1 MNDDLEKTMKRKSAL
16 LFSMIALGIMVMS
29 IAAYAHHSFAATY
42 DESKMVEIK
51 GKVVV
56 FQFRNPHSF
65 ITVEVTDGAKKVR
78 WGVEGPG
85 STQLANSN
93 IQNDTLRYGDE
104 VVVTGNP
111 SRTPDE
117 KKLRLRTMKRPDGF
131 SFGFTDQERKATE
144 Q

>member
-1 MNDDLEKTMKRKSAL
+1 MKMKSAL
-16 LFSMIALGIMVMS
+16 LFVTAALGILAAS
-29 IAAYAHHSFAATY
+29 AAAYAHHSFAATY
-42 DESKMVEIK
+42 DESKTIEIK
-51 GKVVV
+51 GRIVV

-65 ITVEVTDGAKKVR
+65 VTVEVTDGAKKVR

-111 SRTPDE
+111 SRSPDE

-131 SFGFTDQERKATE
+131 SFGFTEQERKATE

>member
-1 MNDDLEKTMKRKSAL
+1 MKSKWTFLFVLMATAVSAY
-16 LFSMIALGIMVMS
+16 G
-29 IAAYAHHSFAATY
+29 HHSFAATY
-42 DESKMVEIK
+42 DEAKTMEIK

-56 FQFRNPHSF
+56 FSFRNPHSF
-65 ITVEVTDGAKKVR
+65 ITVEVTDAGGKKVR

-111 SRTPDE
+111 SRSPGE
-117 KKLRLRTMKRPDGF
+117 FKLRLRTMKRPDGF
-131 SFGFTDQERKATE
+131 SFGFTPEQQKATE

>member
-1 MNDDLEKTMKRKSAL
+1 MKNNRAL
-16 LFSMIALGIMVMS
+16 LPLLGLLAMTVVT
-29 IAAYAHHSFAATY
+29 YGHHSFAATY
-42 DESKMVEIK
+42 DEAKTIEIT

-56 FQFRNPHSF
+56 FSFRNPHSF
-65 ITVEVTDGAKKVR
+65 ITVEVTDEKGKKVR

-85 STQLANSN
+85 STQLANSG

-111 SRTPDE
+111 SRSPAE
-117 KKLRLRTMKRPDGF
+117 PKLRLRTMKRPDGF
-131 SFGFTDQERKATE
+131 NFGFTEEQRKATE